1 MIYESFL
8 EKMGMMWTLMGLAR
22 FLHFF
27 QAQGTDNWKSTFN
40 N

>member
-1 MIYESFL
+1 MQIISAKFGLNFGLL
-8 EKMGMMWTLMGLAR
+8 ELAR

-27 QAQGTDNWKSTFN
+27 QAQGTDNWKSTLN